1 MMGSIPVLQRYA
13 DLPGHS
19 IRRSRFALGGAL
31 DCARILDRS
40 LAVPCWLVPAAPTIL
55 VCPTTTFQT
64 KAFEFTWGAA

>member
-1 MMGSIPVLQRYA
+1 MGSIPVLQRYA

-40 LAVPCWLVPAAPTIL
+40 LAALCWLVWPVPTIL
-55 VCPTTTFQT
+55 VYPTLTSQRLSCELTGRAT
-64 KAFEFTWGAA
+64 R